1 MLVVATCEYKFTP
14 LNLDVERITQFNSVS
29 TTLIKLTHLITE
41 FSSQDDDEYI
51 KPMMKI
57 LNFKV

>member
-1 MLVVATCEYKFTP
+1 LRVQVHAIEFGRRK
-14 LNLDVERITQFNSVS
+14 NNSIQFNSVS

-51 KPMMKI
+51 KPMMMI